1 MRSHCKLINYQLIV
15 ILFALVLGPLM
26 QSSASEI
33 DGVIYQVRISQDIM
47 TKPHVMAAWR
57 IYGDERLQW
66 RTEKFFEQFPDEKKY
81 RYTYKEEL
89 DCRKRLAEHWIS
101 YTAKY
106 PDVTDEYLDE
116 LAIASKSLF
125 FPEYIYYY
133 FREGSWEMEK
143 DRFRLDDFKRWKKE
157 YIKGHNTETKVE
169 IKKIKL

>member
-1 MRSHCKLINYQLIV
+1 MRSHCNLINYLALTIFTTL
-15 ILFALVLGPLM
+15 LFCPVV

-33 DGVIYQVRISQDIM
+33 EGVIYQVKISQDVM

-57 IYGDERLQW
+57 IYGDARLKW
-66 RTEKFFEQFPDEKKY
+66 RTEKFFEQFPDEKEY

-89 DCRKRLAEHWIS
+89 DCRKRLAEHWIN

-106 PDVTDEYLDE
+106 PDVSDEYLDE

-157 YIKGHNTETKVE
+157 YIKGHRAETKVE
-169 IKKIKL
+169 IKKIEL